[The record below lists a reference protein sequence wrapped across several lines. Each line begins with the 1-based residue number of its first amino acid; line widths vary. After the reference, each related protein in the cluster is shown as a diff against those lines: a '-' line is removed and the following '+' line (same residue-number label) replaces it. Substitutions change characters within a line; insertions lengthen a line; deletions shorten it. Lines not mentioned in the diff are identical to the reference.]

1 MDSDMKWIIALM
13 TSFIVLPLLGLGVS
27 DWRKQDCRV
36 ELAKVGKSIEE
47 IKEIC
52 K

>member
-1 MDSDMKWIIALM
+1 MNDDFKW
-13 TSFIVLPLLGLGVS
+13 FILLIGAFVIVPLIGMGIGE
-27 DWRKQDCRV
+27 WRKQDCRV